1 MDITKQSETAADAV
15 DPRYP
20 DTPIGIVRSRAAFL
34 RDLPA
39 LLANPKYDRWSVAY
53 CGDERIG
60 IAEFE
65 AELIRECNRRGLH
78 PKQYFIGTIFP
89 HGEDDEEIKGAL
101 SVRRIRRR
109 MTERFPDLLK
119 NRSREASFA
128 LLF

>member
-1 MDITKQSETAADAV
+1 MESTNQSEAV

-20 DTPIGIVRSRAAFL
+20 DTPIGIVRSRDAFL

-78 PKQYFIGTIFP
+78 PDRYFIGCIFP
-89 HGEDDEEIKGAL
+89 HSNEEEEEIDFGLAEFEEDDDQN
-101 SVRRIRRR
+101 S
-109 MTERFPDLLK
+109 TEAEPT
-119 NRSREASFA
+119 S
-128 LLF
+128 

>member
-1 MDITKQSETAADAV
+1 MESTNQSEAV

-20 DTPIGIVRSRAAFL
+20 DTPIGIVRSRDAFL

-65 AELIRECNRRGLH
+65 AELLRECNRRGLH
-78 PKQYFIGTIFP
+78 PNEYFIGCIFP
-89 HGEDDEEIKGAL
+89 HSNEEEEDIDFGLAEFEDDAEQN
-101 SVRRIRRR
+101 S
-109 MTERFPDLLK
+109 
-119 NRSREASFA
+119 NEAE
-128 LLF
+128 LTP